1 MNQRVVITAAAA
13 GIGLEIARKF
23 AAIGAKVFVTD
34 INSQAL
40 GAAKAEIP
48 GLLTAK
54 CDNSKRADIEAMV
67 PAAVE
72 ALGGLDVLV
81 NNAGISGPTAPV
93 EEVDPDQWEAVMNVD
108 ITGTFN
114 VTRLC
119 IPHLKKSEA
128 GSIIIMSSLGGRFG
142 YPNRSAYCVAKW
154 GLIGFAKTLAIELG
168 AHNIRVN
175 AVAPGAVGGQRIE
188 NVLAGRAKAEG
199 KSVEDER
206 ANMLG
211 IQSLKR
217 FVDPQDIASLCVF
230 LASDA
235 GKSISGQVI
244 PIDNDALKA
253 S

>member
-1 MNQRVVITAAAA
+1 MSQKVLVTAAAS
-13 GIGLEIARKF
+13 GIGLEIARAF
-23 AAIGAKVFVTD
+23 STAGATVFITD
-34 INSQAL
+34 INAQAL
-40 GAAKAEIP
+40 EVAKKEMP
-48 GLLTAK
+48 GLLTAL

-93 EEVDPDQWEAVMNVD
+93 QEIDPDKWEAVMAVD
-108 ITGTFN
+108 LTGTFN
-114 VTRLC
+114 VTRLA
-119 IPHLKKSEA
+119 IPHLKKSAA

-142 YPNRSAYCVAKW
+142 YPNRSPYCVAKW

-168 AHNIRVN
+168 DHNIRAN
-175 AVAPGAVGGQRIE
+175 AIAPGAVGGQRIE
-188 NVLAGRAKAEG
+188 NVLAGRAKVEG
-199 KSVEDER
+199 KSVDEER
-206 ANMLG
+206 SSMLG

-217 FVDPQDIASLCVF
+217 FVDPKDIAALCVF

-235 GKSISGQVI
+235 GKSVSGQVI
-244 PIDNDALKA
+244 PIDNGALKA